1 MDQVNTALEQ
11 QEFIERC
18 HSRQVHAMLAVP
30 KLGTYTIG
38 LTPKHGFE
46 IFTSIVDDRMRQI
59 INEMV
64 HCNRLQVNEV
74 YECSTLETSHDGQLR
89 LRLVEVTDPS
99 DRRFLINHLLCQ
111 ADLRYHLDNKRILC
125 LEVGDRNNNLP
136 GEPGYD
142 LNFLQG
148 VRRVRE
154 RVGH

>member
-1 MDQVNTALEQ
+1 
-11 QEFIERC
+11 
-18 HSRQVHAMLAVP
+18 
-30 KLGTYTIG
+30 
-38 LTPKHGFE
+38 
-46 IFTSIVDDRMRQI
+46 
-59 INEMV
+59 
-64 HCNRLQVNEV
+64 
-74 YECSTLETSHDGQLR
+74 
-89 LRLVEVTDPS
+89 VTDPS